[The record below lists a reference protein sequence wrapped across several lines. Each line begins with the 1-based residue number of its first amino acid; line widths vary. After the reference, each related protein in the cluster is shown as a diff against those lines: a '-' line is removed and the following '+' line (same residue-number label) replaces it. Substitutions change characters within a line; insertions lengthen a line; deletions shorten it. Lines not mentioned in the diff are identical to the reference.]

1 LAKALKRITMGI
13 ERGHGGVAGST
24 GIAVLIAFL
33 AVAPHVSV
41 GPLFPAPYKTDQ
53 ADEIHQLWSANV
65 DPPLRARIQSSDQA
79 YTIGQELIVPLHAA
93 FRLRDDAWERSF
105 SNHFSRLVSDPSVL
119 PTVVLSRLEYLYL
132 ASQFVVLARENE
144 RQDLIPP
151 GLPEM
156 LFAEV
161 SKYWRTESA
170 WQWGQNPFPGGI
182 RERILWKLSHRKTGK
197 SYYRA
202 MVDDDLFLLAMAAD
216 LKAYRG
222 TPEQMQRWSS
232 TLDEILAIAFKV
244 YSEEGVFRPGGG
256 WLFQPGVWADHPEY
270 QYVGNL
276 AIHPGMSPAPVRGIA
291 ADSSHSMR
299 FAAWLTSFVQAYPP
313 GSDTQRFY
321 AGLREGLEKQFFE
334 KVLIQP
340 SGDRPCY
347 LLNNFM
353 DGSNGVYRWN
363 YSSVGSGNGY
373 GPYELSGSFLLGWWS
388 LLDTQR
394 IREVYAESAK
404 KFPWPHECL
413 DFYLGPAT
421 TGSHP
426 TASYDPQSPTMRLW
440 HTLVMLAS
448 EH

>member
-1 LAKALKRITMGI
+1 MSVQRGVTRIT
-13 ERGHGGVAGST
+13 RLS
-24 GIAVLIAFL
+24 FL
-33 AVAPHVSV
+33 TILLAAIPPATDARL
-41 GPLFPAPYKTDQ
+41 GPLFLAPHGIDQ
-53 ADEIHQLWSANV
+53 ADEIHRLWSANI
-65 DPPLRARIQSSDQA
+65 DPPLWTKIQSSDQA
-79 YTIGQELIVPLHAA
+79 YNIGQEFIVPLHAA
-93 FRLRDDAWERSF
+93 FRFRDDAWERTF
-105 SNHFSRLVSDPSVL
+105 SGHFSRLVSDPSVL
-119 PTVVLSRLEYLYL
+119 PSVVLSRLEYLYL
-132 ASQFVVLARENE
+132 ASQFVVLARQND
-144 RQDLIPP
+144 RQDLIAP

-156 LFAEV
+156 LFAEI
-161 SKYWRTESA
+161 SKYWRTEPA
-170 WQWGQNPFPGGI
+170 WQWGQSPLRGGI
-182 RERILWKLSHRKTGK
+182 RERILWKLSHRKAEK

-222 TPEQMQRWSS
+222 TPEQVQKWSP

-244 YSEEGVFRPGGG
+244 YSEEGVSQPGGG

-313 GSDTQRFY
+313 DSDAHRFY
-321 AGLREGLEKQFFE
+321 SGLREGLEKQFFE

-340 SGDRPCY
+340 SGERPCY

-373 GPYELSGSFLLGWWS
+373 GPYGLSGSLLLGWWS

-394 IREVYAESAK
+394 IREVYAVSAK
-404 KFPWPHECL
+404 TFPWPHECL
-413 DFYLGPAT
+413 DLYLAPTT

-440 HTLVMLAS
+440 HTLVLLAS